1 MDRFKRLARGVV
13 AVTREEL
20 AEKEREYAVVKETRR
35 RRR

>member
-20 AEKEREYAVVKETRR
+20 AEEERRYRASRIRR
-35 RRR
+35 DEPR